1 MTESEKKVEKQKL
14 TRDGVK
20 GIMIWYFMVFAAF
33 LALVI
38 CSGTLNWLNA
48 WIYLIVSLTYTTIL
62 FIVLGIIG
70 VILPILPTTPF
81 LIVALALFA
90 KSSPRFHKMLLNN
103 VWFGPILKQW
113 EDKKTLSRK
122 TKYKAF
128 FLIIFTF
135 SISVAIFD
143 NNIHLQLLLVGIAIV
158 LLFFIWRIKEHA
170 G

>member
-1 MTESEKKVEKQKL
+1 MKKILQNHL
-14 TRDGVK
+14 
-20 GIMIWYFMVFAAF
+20 
-33 LALVI
+33 LVI
-38 CSGTLNWLNA
+38 FGW
-48 WIYLIVSLTYTTIL
+48 L

-70 VILPILPTTPF
+70 VILPIFPTTPF

-128 FLIIFTF
+128 FLIIITF

-143 NNIHLQLLLVGIAIV
+143 NNIQLQLLLVGIAII
-158 LLFFIWRIKEHA
+158 LLYFIWRIKEHA